1 MVLGGVLLS
10 DIRLLIADKDDSAR
24 TQIKKLAENA
34 CYFYDAATDG
44 IMAIKQFR
52 RHDYHLIVM
61 DTDLPMLDGWNVCRQ
76 IRKDSDVPIII
87 VSANSTERDK
97 LLAFELG
104 ADDYV
109 CKPFSSAE
117 LLARIKV
124 HLYRSQ
130 GIKTAAPSKIAMNGL
145 HIDTIS
151 HTVCVDDNVVK
162 LTPKEYD
169 LLYFLTQNPNKAYS
183 RENLLNE
190 VWGYEFSGSDRTV
203 DTHIKTLRENIKP
216 YDSYIVTVWGFG
228 YKFVL

>member
-1 MVLGGVLLS
+1 MG
-10 DIRLLIADKDDSAR
+10 DIRLLIADKDDAAR
-24 TQIKKLAENA
+24 NQVKKLAEDA
-34 CYFYDAATDG
+34 GFYYDAAVDG
-44 IMAIKQFR
+44 IMAIKLFR
-52 RHDYHLIVM
+52 RQDYQLIVM
-61 DTDLPMLDGWNVCRQ
+61 DTELPTLDGWNVCRQ
-76 IRKDSDVPIII
+76 VRKVSDVPVII
-87 VSANSTERDK
+87 VSANSAERDK

-109 CKPFSSAE
+109 CKPFSSPE
-117 LLARIKV
+117 LLARIRV

-130 GIKTAAPSKIAMNGL
+130 GIKSALPSKITLNGL

-151 HTVCVDDNVVK
+151 RSVFVDDTLVK

-169 LLYFLTQNPNKAYS
+169 LLFFLSQNPNKAYS